1 VRLDLRQLQRLCSEY
16 GRLWSLEGHTYQ
28 SRGQRLNGL
37 LAEMLGA
44 WGHRARADLNAR
56 GNIDVAFA
64 IDDQRFIL
72 EAKWER
78 SPTATG
84 SIAKLQ
90 KRVKQRLAG
99 TIGVFV
105 SMSGYTPAALADVK
119 DGERLEVILLD
130 NRHVEAMLAGFYAPS
145 ELFNLMLDSAHFYG
159 DPTRSLEDLL
169 EAQPTQIDAD
179 ALGSDTVEQEA
190 LRVGLSGMSAE
201 WIASGLPF
209 GQSGVS
215 TFSDGR
221 LLLTTG
227 AGLLIAD
234 PGTGRTQRM
243 LDGAGVTNARA
254 LCSGE
259 IAVVR
264 RHGVAAIG
272 RDGISVRGG
281 PFGGRVTFANHDTDD
296 LIVFSNDA
304 DGAGPSG
311 HVSRAVLAVLGDRLG
326 DASVQEL
333 DYPAS
338 QGFGATLLRDGGTL
352 VLGNPTVLFDS
363 SGGRTEIPLNL
374 SNPFAAAPA
383 LRDGQVLVS
392 GGDVE
397 LVLLEPDSG
406 VSTSLGTFNL
416 HGSIAELAMVPGSR
430 TAGYVYAHHQIGTE
444 AFGAVVRF
452 DLDNVAPIVLGGAA
466 QR

>member
-1 VRLDLRQLQRLCSEY
+1 
-16 GRLWSLEGHTYQ
+16 
-28 SRGQRLNGL
+28 
-37 LAEMLGA
+37 
-44 WGHRARADLNAR
+44 
-56 GNIDVAFA
+56 
-64 IDDQRFIL
+64 
-72 EAKWER
+72 
-78 SPTATG
+78 
-84 SIAKLQ
+84 
-90 KRVKQRLAG
+90 
-99 TIGVFV
+99 
-105 SMSGYTPAALADVK
+105 
-119 DGERLEVILLD
+119 
-130 NRHVEAMLAGFYAPS
+130 
-145 ELFNLMLDSAHFYG
+145 
-159 DPTRSLEDLL
+159 
-169 EAQPTQIDAD
+169 
-179 ALGSDTVEQEA
+179 
-190 LRVGLSGMSAE
+190 
-201 WIASGLPF
+201 
-209 GQSGVS
+209 
-215 TFSDGR
+215 
-221 LLLTTG
+221 
-227 AGLLIAD
+227 
-234 PGTGRTQRM
+234 M

-363 SGGRTEIPLNL
+363 SGGR
-374 SNPFAAAPA
+374 S
-383 LRDGQVLVS
+383 
-392 GGDVE
+392 
-397 LVLLEPDSG
+397 
-406 VSTSLGTFNL
+406 
-416 HGSIAELAMVPGSR
+416 
-430 TAGYVYAHHQIGTE
+430 
-444 AFGAVVRF
+444 AVVRF